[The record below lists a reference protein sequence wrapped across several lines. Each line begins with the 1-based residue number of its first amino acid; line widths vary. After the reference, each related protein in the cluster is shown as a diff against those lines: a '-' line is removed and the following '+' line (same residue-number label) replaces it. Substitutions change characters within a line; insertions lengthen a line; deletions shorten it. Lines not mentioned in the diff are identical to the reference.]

1 MIDTSDLSNFK
12 PIDKVTNDEVTAWVE
27 TAMGADAVTAMKAG
41 IKSAIDLLITPTSV
55 TMQIG
60 GGE

>member
-1 MIDTSDLSNFK
+1 M
-12 PIDKVTNDEVTAWVE
+12 EVS
-27 TAMGADAVTAMKAG
+27 
-41 IKSAIDLLITPTSV
+41 IQSAIDALITPTSI

>member
-1 MIDTSDLSNFK
+1 
-12 PIDKVTNDEVTAWVE
+12 
-27 TAMGADAVTAMKAG
+27 MGAEQVTAMEAS
-41 IKSAIDLLITPTSV
+41 IQSAIDLLITPTSI